1 MKKEL
6 NKKKK
11 LPPIHPG
18 EILRERLLI
27 PHDISPQELAT
38 ALKVPKE
45 QIKWV
50 CEERADITPD
60 LAARLALYFDSTV
73 EFWLNLQ
80 RSYEEEVA
88 KEKTELLKEEIIP
101 YKEKQENFKHA
112 PAH

>member
-1 MKKEL
+1 MKK
-6 NKKKK
+6 NKEKFTVK
-11 LPPIHPG
+11 PIHPG
-18 EILRERLLI
+18 TILREELLI
-27 PHDISPQELAT
+27 PHNISPQELAA

-80 RSYEEEVA
+80 RSYEEEMA
-88 KEKTELLKEEIIP
+88 REKTELLKEEIIP
-101 YKEKQENFKHA
+101 YKRRGSSKYAIANH
-112 PAH
+112 